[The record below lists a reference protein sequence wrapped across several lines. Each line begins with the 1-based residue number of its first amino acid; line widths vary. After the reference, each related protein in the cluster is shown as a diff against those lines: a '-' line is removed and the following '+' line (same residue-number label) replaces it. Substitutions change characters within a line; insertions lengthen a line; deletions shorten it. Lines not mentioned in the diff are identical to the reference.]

1 MLKYLEETTVA
12 NVKNQNIAAVENLVN
27 KVKRRKEVSISYM
40 KSWEWE
46 QMIRDE
52 ATQEGL
58 QKGLQIGKEEGRQIG
73 KEEARQEYIKI
84 FIETCREFGTSKE
97 DVASKLTDKYHL
109 SAEDT
114 QTYLESYWT

>member
-73 KEEARQEYIKI
+73 KEEDMPGVRHLQRRCCFKINRQISPVRGGYSNLS
-84 FIETCREFGTSKE
+84 G
-97 DVASKLTDKYHL
+97 KLLDL
-109 SAEDT
+109 NG
-114 QTYLESYWT
+114 QRF